1 MEKFNVEQ
9 FNPKMNY
16 AIEASAGS
24 GKTYS
29 VVEMV
34 IKLLKSGVSL
44 NQILLVTYTEKAAG
58 ELKNR
63 IRKSILKENIPGIDL
78 DTSEIYTIH
87 SFCKKVFDEYNSSR
101 ISAEEFRKKIVKE
114 YPKFY
119 SIDISLG
126 TFFIKKAK

>member
-34 IKLLKSGVSL
+34 IKLLKSGVCL

-63 IRKSILKENIPGIDL
+63 IRKKILKENILGIDL

-87 SFCKKVFDEYNSSR
+87 SFCKKVIDEYYYLINAP
-101 ISAEEFRKKIVKE
+101 IQLELAN
-114 YPKFY
+114 
-119 SIDISLG
+119 DIALENFVDS
-126 TFFIKKAK
+126 FIRDNDDIIN